1 MKLIIDKDIKYF
13 QSNLLRENNFKH
25 AFFTKRY
32 KVNEPIKLQH
42 ELRLSSNIHSLKQ
55 IHSDK
60 VIKVNNTLN
69 LKPKFADC
77 LITTERNQSLWIYTA
92 DCIPILIAD

>member
-32 KVNEPIKLQH
+32 KGNEPIKLQH
-42 ELRLSSNIHSLKQ
+42 ELNLSRDEATN
-55 IHSDK
+55 
-60 VIKVNNTLN
+60 
-69 LKPKFADC
+69 
-77 LITTERNQSLWIYTA
+77 
-92 DCIPILIAD
+92 